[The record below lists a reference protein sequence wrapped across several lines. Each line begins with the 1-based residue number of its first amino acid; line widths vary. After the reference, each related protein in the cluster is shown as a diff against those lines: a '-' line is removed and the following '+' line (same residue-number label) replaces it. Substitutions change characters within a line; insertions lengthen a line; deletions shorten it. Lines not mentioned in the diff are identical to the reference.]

1 MRGFCLC
8 FCGASMCP
16 AHSALHQVR
25 DKMAMLH
32 GTECD
37 EFDKEYAECLS
48 IHAMSL
54 LASKL
59 HESWQLQPKYHSFA
73 ARIGDRTHRT
83 VEPCPP
89 CDCWCCVWLS
99 GCCHAWTFRTRKCA
113 MT

>member
-1 MRGFCLC
+1 
-8 FCGASMCP
+8 
-16 AHSALHQVR
+16 
-25 DKMAMLH
+25 MAMLH

-73 ARIGDRTHRT
+73 ARIGDRTTGRWSLALHVT
-83 VEPCPP
+83 AGAA
-89 CDCWCCVWLS
+89 S
-99 GCCHAWTFRTRKCA
+99 GCQAAA
-113 MT
+113 MHGLSAQESVQ